1 MLKEYYDI
9 RIRIKTG
16 TKIDSYVQENRKK
29 TSILAKIITDALENY
44 LDILEGSKSVS
55 KDGQILYTPEQLDIK
70 EVKQLMKDVQ
80 RVNKRIENY
89 IIDKIIEVEKKGA
102 K

>member
-29 TSILAKIITDALENY
+29 TTVLAKIITDALENY

-89 IIDKIIEVEKKGA
+89 IIDKIIEVEKKGV
-102 K
+102 